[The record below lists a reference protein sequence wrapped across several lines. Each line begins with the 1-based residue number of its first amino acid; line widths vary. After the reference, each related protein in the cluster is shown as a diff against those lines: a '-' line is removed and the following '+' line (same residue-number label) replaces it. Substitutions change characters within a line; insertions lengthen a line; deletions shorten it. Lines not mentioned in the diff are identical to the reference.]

1 MTQRIL
7 VLDDDTSLLRVME
20 YYICAAGFSCTCV
33 ETVKEALAAYESRPF
48 DLVFSDLKI
57 HKDNGITFI
66 KDLKE
71 KDPEVVIVAI
81 TGFPSVDVAVQCMKA
96 GAFDFVQKPIE
107 EEQLLSILKKAGQ
120 FSSLKAENKRLK
132 AMVSKEYS
140 FGSFISRSPSML
152 SLQKQAQQIASSMI
166 TTLITGETGTG
177 KEVLA
182 KSIHMES
189 PRKNKPFVA
198 INCAAVPATLIESEL
213 FGHVKGAF
221 TGATTNRRGLLE
233 EADGGTFFMDEIG
246 DLPQELQPKLL
257 RILQE
262 KEFTKIGSNTPQK
275 VDIRLLCATH
285 RNLEEMVAEGSFR
298 EDLYFRINVV
308 TLAIPP
314 LRNRGEDILYLFNYF
329 LHKVCEEESREV
341 PHLTSAAIELL
352 ESHNWS
358 GNVREL
364 QNIAYR
370 CSVLVHGQ
378 TIEPKDLPFGKSVHS
393 RRSADFVT
401 TTLEPYNLE
410 EKIDQLYLEALEH
423 NNWNQTKTAAFLT
436 ISRNSLIY
444 RLKRPILAEAFED
457 WKKSQ

>member
-20 YYICAAGFSCTCV
+20 YYITEAGFACTCV
-33 ETVKEALAAYESRPF
+33 ETVKEAISVYDDQSF

-57 HKDNGITFI
+57 DQEDGIAFI
-66 KDLKE
+66 RTLKE
-71 KDPEVVIVAI
+71 KDPEAVIIAI
-81 TGFPSVDVAVQCMKA
+81 TGFPSVDVAVECMKA

-107 EEQLLSILKKAGQ
+107 EEQLLSILKKAEQ
-120 FSSLKAENKRLK
+120 FSSLKAENRRLK
-132 AMVSKEYS
+132 AMVSQEYS

-221 TGATTNRRGLLE
+221 TGAATNRRGLLE

-262 KEFTKIGSNTPQK
+262 KEFTKIGSNRPQK

-285 RNLEEMVAEGSFR
+285 RNLEEMVAQGTFR

-308 TLAIPP
+308 TLSIPP
-314 LRNRGEDILYLFNYF
+314 LRERVEDILYLFNHF
-329 LHKVCEEESREV
+329 LHRACEEENRPV
-341 PHLTSAAIELL
+341 PQLSSAAIELL
-352 ESHNWS
+352 ENHIWS

-378 TIEPKDLPFGKSVHS
+378 SIEANDLPFGTVSESKPVNVAKKTIESY
-393 RRSADFVT
+393 D
-401 TTLEPYNLE
+401 LE
-410 EKIDQLYLEALEH
+410 ERIDQLYLEALEH
-423 NNWNQTKTAAFLT
+423 NNWNQTKTASFLH

-444 RLKRPILAEAFED
+444 RLKRPLLAQAFEE
-457 WKKSQ
+457 WKNRE

>member
-1 MTQRIL
+1 MKQRIL
-7 VLDDDTSLLRVME
+7 VLDDDISLLKVME
-20 YYICAAGFSCTCV
+20 YYVSEAGFECLCV
-33 ETVKEALAAYESRPF
+33 DNTKDAFVQYDTQPF

-57 HKDNGITFI
+57 DEEDGIEFI
-66 KDLKE
+66 RLLKE
-71 KDPEVVIVAI
+71 KYPDVVIIAI
-81 TGFPSVDVAVQCMKA
+81 TGYPSVDIAVKCMKA

-107 EEQLLSILKKAGQ
+107 EEQLLSILKKAEQ
-120 FSSLKAENKRLK
+120 FSTLKAENRRLK
-132 AMVSKEYS
+132 AMVTKEYS

-152 SLQKQAQQIASSMI
+152 SLQKQAQQISSSMI

-189 PRKNKPFVA
+189 PRKHKPFVA

-221 TGATTNRRGLLE
+221 TGAATNRRGLLE

-246 DLPQELQPKLL
+246 DLPQVLQPKLL

-262 KEFTKIGSNTPQK
+262 KEFTKIGSNKPQK

-285 RNLEEMVAEGSFR
+285 RNLEKMVAGGTFR

-308 TLAIPP
+308 TLSIPP
-314 LRNRGEDILYLFNYF
+314 LRERVEDILYLFNHF
-329 LHKVCEEESREV
+329 LHRACEEENRPV
-341 PHLTSAAIELL
+341 PQLSAAAISLL
-352 ESHNWS
+352 ENHTWS

-378 TIEPKDLPFGKSVHS
+378 SIEASDLPLGNVESQKPISS
-393 RRSADFVT
+393 T
-401 TTLEPYNLE
+401 KKLLESYDLE

-423 NNWNQTKTAAFLT
+423 NNWNQTKTAAFLH

-444 RLKRPILAEAFED
+444 RLKRPLLAQAFED
-457 WKKSQ
+457 WKGRE